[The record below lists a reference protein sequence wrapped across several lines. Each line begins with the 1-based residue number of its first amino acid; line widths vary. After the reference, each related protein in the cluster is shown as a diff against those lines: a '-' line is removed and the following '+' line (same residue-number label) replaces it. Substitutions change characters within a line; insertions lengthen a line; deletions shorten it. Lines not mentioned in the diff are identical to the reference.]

1 MKELTV
7 RFFIKTETGNIPLE
21 EATPEQKKAL
31 GESILRK
38 MGQVLTEGDGT

>member
-7 RFFIKTETGNIPLE
+7 RFFIKTDAGTIPLE

-31 GESILRK
+31 GESILQK
-38 MGQVLTEGDGT
+38 MGQVLTEGAGT